1 MAEPAPG
8 KAACGFPLD
17 PLSAEEIRRVVA
29 VLRRDQSVDVRWR
42 FASIELREPPKGL
55 LRHGAAREARVVC
68 WNRDENA
75 TFEALVSLDGDRV
88 LTWEPRPGAQA
99 SFTFDEDREADAML
113 RANPRVAEAL
123 ARRGVADPAQ
133 AHFETWGIAA
143 HEVPAEHR
151 GKRVAFIDVW
161 HHPGQGRN
169 PYARPLSGLHFL
181 VDLNAMELLE
191 VEDSFAV
198 PPPPVMGEY
207 LPELVPGQQLRADLL
222 PLAIVQ
228 PQGGSFTLDGHLLRW
243 QKWSMRVGFT
253 PREGLVLHTVS
264 YQDGDRG
271 RSVAYRLS
279 LAELVTP
286 YRDPS
291 PDHRRRMAYDAGE
304 WGLGLMANSLAL
316 GCDCLGEITYLD
328 AVMHD
333 SRGEPRVIKNAICI
347 HEEDDAILWKHVDPF
362 TGDAEVRRRR
372 RLVVSFHTTIANYD
386 YLIYWRFYQ
395 DASIE
400 CEVRATG
407 IVITTQ
413 FAGDQPPFGG
423 IVDERT
429 YAPYHQHF
437 VVARLDLDVDGERN
451 TVHATDLE
459 ALPIGP
465 DNPHGLAVVQRSRPL
480 RTEQEGRQDYDW
492 QRQRSWLVV
501 SDEVTNR
508 LGTPVGYKL
517 VPTGCV
523 PPMID
528 SAAPAQLRAQAFRH
542 DLWVTP
548 YSENERFPCGQ
559 FVVGSDTDSGL
570 PAWTAADRPI
580 AGTDVVLWHVFGLFH
595 QPRSEDWPVMPVD
608 ATSFWL
614 KPVGFFD
621 RNPALDVPPA
631 ERTGTSSCD
640 SGLRTRPPSD
650 AGRVTP
656 TAL

>member
-1 MAEPAPG
+1 MAVAEVATG
-8 KAACGFPLD
+8 ETTVAFPLD
-17 PLSAEEIRRVVA
+17 PLSADEIRRA
-29 VLRRDQSVDVRWR
+29 AAILRRDRDVDARWR

-55 LRHGAAREARVVC
+55 LHHGAAREARVVC

-75 TFEALVSLDGDRV
+75 TFKALVSLDEDRV
-88 LTWEPRPGAQA
+88 LTWHPRPTEQA
-99 SFTFDEDREADAML
+99 NFTLDEDRECAAML
-113 RANPRVAEAL
+113 RASPRVAEAL
-123 ARRGVADPAQ
+123 ARRGVHDPARV
-133 AHFETWGIAA
+133 HFESWGIGAR
-143 HEVPAEHR
+143 EVPVAHR

-161 HHPGQGRN
+161 HYQGPGRN
-169 PYARPLSGLHFL
+169 PYASPVSGLHLL

-191 VEDSFAV
+191 IEDSFAV
-198 PPPPVMGEY
+198 SPPPVMGEY
-207 LPELVPGQQLRADLL
+207 LPGLVPGQQLRADLQ
-222 PLAIVQ
+222 PLDIVQ
-228 PQGGSFTLDGHLLRW
+228 PQGASFTLDGHLLRW
-243 QKWSMRVGFT
+243 QKWSMRVGFA

-264 YQDGDRG
+264 YLDGDRE

-279 LAELVTP
+279 LAELVSP

-316 GCDCLGEITYLD
+316 GCDCLGQIAYLD

-333 SRGEPRVIKNAICI
+333 SHGEPRVIENAICI

-386 YLIYWRFYQ
+386 YLVYWRFYQ

-400 CEVRATG
+400 CEVGATG
-407 IVITTQ
+407 IVVTTQ
-413 FAGDQPPFGG
+413 FADGTPPPFGG

-451 TVHATDLE
+451 TVHVTDLE
-459 ALPIGP
+459 ALPTGP
-465 DNPHGLAVVQRSRPL
+465 GNPDGLAVVQRRRPL

-501 SDEVTNR
+501 SNEVTNR
-508 LGTPVGYKL
+508 LGTPVGYKI

-523 PPMID
+523 PAMID
-528 SAAPAQLRAQAFRH
+528 SAAPSFLRAQAIKH

-548 YSENERFPCGQ
+548 YAEDERFPCGE
-559 FVVGSDTDSGL
+559 FVVGSEKDTGL
-570 PAWTAADRPI
+570 PAWTAANRPI
-580 AGTDVVLWHVFGLFH
+580 AETDVVLWHVFGLFH
-595 QPRSEDWPVMPVD
+595 QPRAEDWPVMPVD
-608 ATSFWL
+608 TTSFWL
-614 KPVGFFD
+614 KPVGFFG
-621 RNPALDVPPA
+621 RNPALDVPPN
-631 ERTGTSSCD
+631 ERTGGSSCD
-640 SGLRTRPPSD
+640 PGPS
-650 AGRVTP
+650 T
-656 TAL
+656 

>member
-1 MAEPAPG
+1 MAELAPE
-8 KAACGFPLD
+8 ADAFAFPLD
-17 PLSAEEIRRVVA
+17 PLSADEIRRVA
-29 VLRRDQSVDVRWR
+29 AILRCERGVGDRWR

-55 LRHGAAREARVVC
+55 LQQGTARKARVVC

-75 TFEALVSLDGDRV
+75 TFEALVSLEQDSV
-88 LTWEPRPGAQA
+88 LDWRPRPGEQA
-99 SFTFDEDREADAML
+99 NFLLDEDRECAAML
-113 RANPRVAEAL
+113 RVSPRVAEAL
-123 ARRGVADPAQ
+123 ARRGLRDLTRV
-133 AHFETWGIAA
+133 HFEAWGIGARDVPAA
-143 HEVPAEHR
+143 HQ
-151 GKRVAFIDVW
+151 GKRVAFIDAW
-161 HHPGQGRN
+161 HHPRPGRN
-169 PYARPLSGLHFL
+169 PYASPVSGLHFL

-198 PPPPVMGEY
+198 PPPRVMGEY
-207 LPELVPGQQLRADLL
+207 LPDLVPAQQVRNDLR
-222 PLAIVQ
+222 PLDIIQ
-228 PQGGSFTLDGHLLRW
+228 PRGASFTLRGHLLRW

-253 PREGLVLHTVS
+253 PREGLVLHTIS
-264 YQDGDRG
+264 YLDGERE
-271 RSVAYRLS
+271 RSVAYRMS

-316 GCDCLGEITYLD
+316 GCDCLGEIAYVD
-328 AVMHD
+328 AVVHD
-333 SRGEPRVIKNAICI
+333 SRGEPRVIENAICI
-347 HEEDDAILWKHVDPF
+347 HEEDDAILWKHVDPL

-386 YLIYWRFYQ
+386 YLVYWRFYQ
-395 DASIE
+395 DGSIE

-407 IVITTQ
+407 IVVTTQ
-413 FAGDQPPFGG
+413 FAEGTAPPFGG
-423 IVDERT
+423 LVDERT

-437 VVARLDLDVDGERN
+437 FVARLDLDVDGDRN
-451 TVHATDLE
+451 TVYVTDLE
-459 ALPIGP
+459 ALPVGP
-465 DNPHGLAVVQRSRPL
+465 ENPAGLAVVQRRRAL

-501 SDEVTNR
+501 NDEVTNR
-508 LGTPVGYKL
+508 LGTPVGYRL

-528 SAAPAQLRAQAFRH
+528 STAPSFLRAQAIRH

-548 YSENERFPCGQ
+548 YAEGERFPCGD
-559 FVVGSDTDSGL
+559 FVVGSENDTGL

-580 AGTDVVLWHVFGLFH
+580 AETDVVLWHVFGLFH
-595 QPRSEDWPVMPVD
+595 QPRVEDWPVMPVD
-608 ATSFWL
+608 TTSFWL

-631 ERTGTSSCD
+631 SHCR
-640 SGLRTRPPSD
+640 LRRSP
-650 AGRVTP
+650 A
-656 TAL
+656 

>member
-1 MAEPAPG
+1 LADMSTG
-8 KAACGFPLD
+8 TSSAAFPLD
-17 PLSAEEIRRVVA
+17 PLSADEVRRAVA
-29 VLRRDQSVDVRWR
+29 ALRRDRDVDARWR
-42 FASIELREPPKGL
+42 FASIELREPPKGM
-55 LRHGAAREARVVC
+55 LRQGAAREARVVC
-68 WNRDENA
+68 WNRDENT
-75 TFEALVSLDGDRV
+75 TFAALVSLDEDRV
-88 LTWEPRPGAQA
+88 LTWEPRAGEQPN
-99 SFTFDEDREADAML
+99 FTFDEDRECGEML
-113 RANPRVAEAL
+113 RAHPRVAGAL
-123 ARRGVADPAQ
+123 ARRGVLDPARV
-133 AHFETWGIAA
+133 HFESWGLGA
-143 HEVPAEHR
+143 HEVPAAHR
-151 GKRVAFIDVW
+151 GKRVAFVDVW
-161 HHPGQGRN
+161 HHPGGGRN
-169 PYARPLSGLHFL
+169 PYASPVSGLHFL
-181 VDLNAMELLE
+181 VDLNTMRLLE
-191 VEDSFAV
+191 VEDSFVV
-198 PPPPVMGEY
+198 PPPQVMGEY
-207 LPELVPGQQLRADLL
+207 VPHLVPGQQLRRDLR
-222 PLAIVQ
+222 PLIVVQ
-228 PQGGSFTLDGHLLRW
+228 PQGTSFTLDGYLLRW

-253 PREGLVLHTVS
+253 PREGLVLHAVS
-264 YQDGDRG
+264 YLDGDRE

-279 LAELVTP
+279 LAELVSP

-333 SRGEPRVIKNAICI
+333 SLGEPRLIENAICI

-395 DASIE
+395 DGSIE

-413 FAGDQPPFGG
+413 FGDGKAPPYGG
-423 IVDERT
+423 MVDDRT

-451 TVHATDLE
+451 TVHVTELE
-459 ALPIGP
+459 PLPVGQGNP
-465 DNPHGLAVVQRSRPL
+465 DGLAVVQRSRPL

-508 LGTPVGYKL
+508 LGTPAGYKL
-517 VPTGCV
+517 VPAGCV
-523 PPMID
+523 PHMID
-528 SAAPAQLRAQAFRH
+528 SGAPSFRRAQAIGH

-548 YSENERFPCGQ
+548 YAEDERFPCGE
-559 FVVGSDTDSGL
+559 FVVGSEADSGL
-570 PAWTAADRPI
+570 PAWTAANRSI

-595 QPRSEDWPVMPVD
+595 EPRIEDWPVMPVD
-608 ATSFWL
+608 TTSFWL
-614 KPVGFFD
+614 KPAGFFD

-631 ERTGTSSCD
+631 ERTGASSCD
-640 SGLRTRPPSD
+640 SGPEHLSN
-650 AGRVTP
+650 
-656 TAL
+656 